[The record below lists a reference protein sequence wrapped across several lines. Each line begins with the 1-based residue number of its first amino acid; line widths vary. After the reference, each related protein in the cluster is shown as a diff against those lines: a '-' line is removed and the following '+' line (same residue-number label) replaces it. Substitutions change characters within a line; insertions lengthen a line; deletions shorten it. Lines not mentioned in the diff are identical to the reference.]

1 MTPLGRF
8 LRKLRIDHD
17 EILYDMAQKLRV
29 SSSFLSSVENGR
41 KSPPPEWLDQITSL
55 YGLTPDEHNALMVA
69 MNETISQVRLNLH
82 DQPIEKRD
90 MAIAFARRFDAMSNE
105 EVAAI
110 MSMLNKRNKE

>member
-41 KSPPPEWLDQITSL
+41 KSPPPEWLNQINNL
-55 YGLTPDEHNALMVA
+55 YNLTTDEYNALRAA
-69 MNETISQVRLNLH
+69 MNETISQVRLNLQ

-90 MAIAFARRFDAMSNE
+90 MAIAFARRFDAMSNK

-110 MSMLNKRNKE
+110 MSMLNKRNEE